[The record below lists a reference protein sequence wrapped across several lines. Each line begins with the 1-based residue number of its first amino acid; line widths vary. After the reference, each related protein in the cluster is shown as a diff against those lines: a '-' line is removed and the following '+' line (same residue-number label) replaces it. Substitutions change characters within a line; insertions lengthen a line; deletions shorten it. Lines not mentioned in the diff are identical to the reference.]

1 MRIVAIKDLGPLR
14 AAAKARIDAAAE
26 ERRATILTRGAGQ
39 AAVYAAKQ
47 AEARRFQA
55 EGVIGPL
62 LTAETGLT
70 APDAAAL
77 VMLWLQREAEW
88 LAAAA
93 EIEVARL
100 KAKAAVDTAQT
111 PAEIDQAA
119 RI

>member
-1 MRIVAIKDLGPLR
+1 MRIVAVKDLGPLR

-26 ERRATILTRGAGQ
+26 ERRSAILTPGAGQ

-55 EGVIGPL
+55 ESAIGPL
-62 LTAETGLT
+62 MMAEIGLT

-77 VMLWLQREAEW
+77 AALWLQREAEW

-93 EIEVARL
+93 DIELGRL
-100 KAKAAVDTAQT
+100 KAKAAVDAAQT
-111 PAEIDQAA
+111 PAAMEAVALI
-119 RI
+119 

>member
-26 ERRATILTRGAGQ
+26 ERRAAILTLGAGQ

-55 EGVIGPL
+55 EGDIGPL
-62 LTAETGLT
+62 MMAEIGLT

-77 VMLWLQREAEW
+77 AALWRQREAEW

-100 KAKAAVDTAQT
+100 RSKAAVDAAQT
-111 PAEIDQAA
+111 PAAIEAA
-119 RI
+119 QL